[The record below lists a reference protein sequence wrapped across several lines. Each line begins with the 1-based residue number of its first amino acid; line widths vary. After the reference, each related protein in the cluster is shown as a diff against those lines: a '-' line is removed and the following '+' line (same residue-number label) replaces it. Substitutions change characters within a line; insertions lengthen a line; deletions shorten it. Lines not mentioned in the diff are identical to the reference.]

1 MQHFLQKAVLFFGVI
16 LILGVALTFSFSSL
30 NPFFYPLSASLL
42 LLVLFSFLAIR
53 NRLKEKYWV
62 KPAVETMEAAAVDSL
77 EASGKGEVRE
87 VREVMES
94 KEEQKLPILTSS
106 GIHNH
111 HQIIQS
117 VLTEIHSEHNSDK
130 LRSLIIK
137 NAVLLCGA
145 HGGKLSIIDSQGP
158 DHSYFYSLLPL
169 ELPSECLSIINS
181 VAISKIAVK
190 TSFSDVKDRESF
202 HILAVPLIR
211 DILTIGVIILVN
223 KSSQF
228 CETDLIN
235 LNLFASQAAL
245 AINNTRLY
253 EKAILQA
260 QTDSLTG
267 LYNHRH
273 FFELA
278 KKEISRAQRYKH
290 SLSVVMVDIDHFKCI
305 NDTFGHPAGD
315 QVLIAIANV
324 CRKLFRN
331 IDIVGRYGGEEF
343 SILLPE
349 TPVETATEVAERFRY
364 TIEKTVI
371 SYHRRHF
378 SVTVS
383 LGLAALR
390 NDCTSLTRL
399 IERADTALYHAKA
412 QGRNRV
418 ILWKASMCYVGTMK
432 YPRTFLRF

>member
-1 MQHFLQKAVLFFGVI
+1 MQYFLQNAIPFF
-16 LILGVALTFSFSSL
+16 LIIITLGVVSIFSFAPFSPLFYSL
-30 NPFFYPLSASLL
+30 SISILL
-42 LLVLFSFLAIR
+42 LALFSFLAIR
-53 NRLKEKYWV
+53 NRLKGRYGV
-62 KPAVETMEAAAVDSL
+62 KPAVDTVKETASVDALDKSQKR
-77 EASGKGEVRE
+77 EFNEVTI
-87 VREVMES
+87 S
-94 KEEQKLPILTSS
+94 TEEQNLPKLTFS

-111 HQIIQS
+111 QVIQS
-117 VLTEIHSEHNSDK
+117 VLTEIHSEHNSCK

-137 NAVLLCGA
+137 NAVFLCGA
-145 HGGKLSIIDSQGP
+145 HGGILSIFDSQGS
-158 DHSYFYSLLPL
+158 DHSYFYSPL
-169 ELPSECLSIINS
+169 SLDLPSNCQSIVNS
-181 VAISKIAVK
+181 VSISKIAVI
-190 TSFSDVKDRESF
+190 TGFSDIRSRQSF
-202 HILAVPLIR
+202 YILATPLLI
-211 DILTIGVIILVN
+211 DNLSMGVIILVN
-223 KSSQF
+223 KTTQF
-228 CETDLIN
+228 CETDLVN

-245 AINNTRLY
+245 AIHNARLY

-278 KKEISRAQRYKH
+278 KREISRAQRYKH
-290 SLSVVMVDIDHFKCI
+290 SLTVAMVDIDHFKYI

-349 TPVETATEVAERFRY
+349 TPIETATEVAERFRY
-364 TIEKTVI
+364 TIEKTAI
-371 SYHRRHF
+371 SYHRRHI

-390 NDCTSLTRL
+390 NDCTSLNRL

-418 ILWKASMCYVGTMK
+418 TLWKASMCYVGAMK
-432 YPRTFLRF
+432 YPRTFLCF

>member
-1 MQHFLQKAVLFFGVI
+1 MHYFLQNTVPFLLI
-16 LILGVALTFSFSSL
+16 MLILGIVSTFKIPSFTPLFYLFSISL
-30 NPFFYPLSASLL
+30 V
-42 LLVLFSFLAIR
+42 LLVLFSFFTILNRMKGKNGVKSAI
-53 NRLKEKYWV
+53 ETIEEIAEV
-62 KPAVETMEAAAVDSL
+62 KPL
-77 EASGKGEVRE
+77 EKSSKKEI
-87 VREVMES
+87 REVMKSTE
-94 KEEQKLPILTSS
+94 KQTSS
-106 GIHNH
+106 GPHN

-117 VLTEIHSEHNSDK
+117 SLTEIHSEHNSDK

-137 NAVLLCGA
+137 NAVLLGGA
-145 HGGKLSIIDSQGP
+145 HGGKLSILDSQGP
-158 DHSYFYSLLPL
+158 DHSYFYSPL
-169 ELPSECLSIINS
+169 QLDLPSVCQSIITS
-181 VAISKIAVK
+181 VAINKIAVN
-190 TSFSDVKDRESF
+190 TRFSDIKGRESF

-211 DILTIGVIILVN
+211 DNLTIGVIILVN
-223 KSSQF
+223 KTTQF

-278 KKEISRAQRYKH
+278 RKEISRAQRYKH
-290 SLSVVMVDIDHFKCI
+290 SLTVVMVDIDHFKCI

-331 IDIVGRYGGEEF
+331 IDIVARYGGEEF

-349 TPVETATEVAERFRY
+349 TPVETATEVAERFRC
-364 TIEKTVI
+364 TVEKAVV

-432 YPRTFLRF
+432 YRRTFLRF

>member
-1 MQHFLQKAVLFFGVI
+1 MQHFLQKAVLFLGVI
-16 LILGVALTFSFSSL
+16 LILGVVSTFSFFSL
-30 NPFFYPLSASLL
+30 NPLFYPLSASLL
-42 LLVLFSFLAIR
+42 LLVLFSFLTIR
-53 NRLKEKYWV
+53 NRLKGTYEV
-62 KPAVETMEAAAVDSL
+62 KPTVEIEETAAVDPL
-77 EASGKGEVRE
+77 EESAKRETSEVT
-87 VREVMES
+87 ES
-94 KEEQKLPILTSS
+94 TEEQKLPIITSS
-106 GIHNH
+106 RIDN
-111 HQIIQS
+111 HQIIES
-117 VLTEIHSEHNSDK
+117 VLTEIHSEHNSSK

-145 HGGKLSIIDSQGP
+145 HGGKLSVFDSQGP
-158 DHSYFYSLLPL
+158 DHSYFYSPVPID
-169 ELPSECLSIINS
+169 LPSDCQSIMNS
-181 VAISKIAVK
+181 VAISKVAVK
-190 TSFSDVKDRESF
+190 TSFSEIKGRECF
-202 HILAVPLIR
+202 HILVVPLIR
-211 DILTIGVIILVN
+211 DTITIGVINVVN
-223 KSSQF
+223 KTTQF
-228 CETDLIN
+228 CETDLFN

-245 AINNTRLY
+245 AVNNTYLY
-253 EKAILQA
+253 EKAIFQA

-390 NDCTSLTRL
+390 TDCTSLTRL

-412 QGRNRV
+412 QGRNQV
-418 ILWKASMCYVGTMK
+418 ILWKASMCYMGTMK

>member
-1 MQHFLQKAVLFFGVI
+1 MQYFHQKAILFFLII
-16 LILGVALTFSFSSL
+16 LTLGVVLTFSISFFPPPFS
-30 NPFFYPLSASLL
+30 LSIGLV
-42 LLVLFSFLAIR
+42 LLVLFTILATR
-53 NRLKEKYWV
+53 NQLRRKYRV
-62 KPAVETMEAAAVDSL
+62 IPAVGEEETATVDFMGKF
-77 EASGKGEVRE
+77 AKGEVSEIKESTE
-87 VREVMES
+87 V
-94 KEEQKLPILTSS
+94 QKLPISGFS

-111 HQIIQS
+111 EIIQS
-117 VLTEIHSEHNSDK
+117 VLTEIHSEHNSGK

-137 NAVLLCGA
+137 NAVLLCNA
-145 HGGKLSIIDSQGP
+145 HGGKLSVFDCQESE
-158 DHSYFYSLLPL
+158 HSYFYSSLPL
-169 ELPSECLSIINS
+169 DLPSVCQSIMNS
-181 VAISKIAVK
+181 VRTGKKVVK
-190 TSFSDVKDRESF
+190 TSFSDIRSRECF
-202 HILAVPLIR
+202 HILALPLNR
-211 DILTIGVIILVN
+211 DNLTIGVILLIN
-223 KSSQF
+223 KTAQF
-228 CETDLIN
+228 CETDLVN
-235 LNLFASQAAL
+235 LNLFAPQAAL
-245 AINNTRLY
+245 AINNSRLY

-267 LYNHRH
+267 LYNHRY

-290 SLSVVMVDIDHFKCI
+290 SLTVVMVDIDHFKYI

-349 TPVETATEVAERFRY
+349 TPIETATEVAERFRY
-364 TIEKTVI
+364 TIEKTII

-390 NDCTSLTRL
+390 NDCTSITRL

-418 ILWKASMCYVGTMK
+418 VLWKASMCYMSTLK
-432 YPRTFLRF
+432 HPRTFLRF

>member
-1 MQHFLQKAVLFFGVI
+1 MQYSHKNAVLFF
-16 LILGVALTFSFSSL
+16 LILLTLGVLSTLSF
-30 NPFFYPLSASLL
+30 PFFGSFFPPLSISII
-42 LLVLFSFLAIR
+42 LLVLFSFLTIK
-53 NRLKEKYWV
+53 NRLNGKLNL
-62 KPAVETMEAAAVDSL
+62 KPTIKAVVETTVADSL
-77 EASGKGEVRE
+77 EESSKGNKS
-87 VREVMES
+87 ES
-94 KEEQKLPILTSS
+94 TDEEKIPLLISS
-106 GIHNH
+106 GIHNPK
-111 HQIIQS
+111 IIES
-117 VLTEIHSEHNSDK
+117 VLTEIHSEHNSSK
-130 LRSLIIK
+130 LLALIIK

-145 HGGKLSIIDSQGP
+145 HGGKLSIFDSHGP
-158 DHSYFYSLLPL
+158 DHSYFYSPLPFD
-169 ELPSECLSIINS
+169 LPSDCQSIMNYA
-181 VAISKIAVK
+181 VISKIAVK
-190 TSFSDVKDRESF
+190 TSFSDIKSRESF
-202 HILAVPLIR
+202 HVLAVPLIR
-211 DILTIGVIILVN
+211 DNLTIGIVILVN
-223 KSSQF
+223 KTKQF

-290 SLSVVMVDIDHFKCI
+290 SLTVVMVDIDHFKCI

-315 QVLIAIANV
+315 HVLVAIANV

-390 NDCTSLTRL
+390 NDCTSITRL

-418 ILWKASMCYVGTMK
+418 ILWKASMCYVGAIK
-432 YPRTFLRF
+432 FPKTFFRF

>member
-1 MQHFLQKAVLFFGVI
+1 MQFFFFLIILTLGVI
-16 LILGVALTFSFSSL
+16 STLSFPSVGPVIS
-30 NPFFYPLSASLL
+30 PLSISLI
-42 LLVLFSFLAIR
+42 LLVLISFLTIR
-53 NRLKEKYWV
+53 NRLKGKHRIKAGIEAIK
-62 KPAVETMEAAAVDSL
+62 ETGVVDSM
-77 EASGKGEVRE
+77 EDSVKIEVT
-87 VREVMES
+87 ES
-94 KEEQKLPILTSS
+94 TGEQKIPILTSS

-111 HQIIQS
+111 QIIES
-117 VLTEIHSEHNSDK
+117 VLTEIHSEHNSGK

-158 DHSYFYSLLPL
+158 DHSYFYSPLPL
-169 ELPSECLSIINS
+169 DLPSDCQSIMNS
-181 VAISKIAVK
+181 AAISKITVK
-190 TSFSDVKDRESF
+190 TSFSDIKSRESF
-202 HILAVPLIR
+202 HVLAVPLIR
-211 DILTIGVIILVN
+211 DNLTIGVIILVN
-223 KSSQF
+223 KTTPF

-290 SLSVVMVDIDHFKCI
+290 SLTVVMVDIDHFKCI

-349 TPVETATEVAERFRY
+349 TPVVTATEVAERFRY
-364 TIEKTVI
+364 TIEKTII

-418 ILWKASMCYVGTMK
+418 ILWKASMCYVGAMK
-432 YPRTFLRF
+432 FPKTFLRF

>member
-1 MQHFLQKAVLFFGVI
+1 MII
-16 LILGVALTFSFSSL
+16 LTLGVVSTLSFLSFSLS
-30 NPFFYPLSASLL
+30 PIISPLSIGLI
-42 LLVLFSFLAIR
+42 LLVLFSFLTITKR
-53 NRLKEKYWV
+53 NRLKVRHRV
-62 KPAVETMEAAAVDSL
+62 KPAIETIEETAVGDAL
-77 EASGKGEVRE
+77 GESTE
-87 VREVMES
+87 KETIES
-94 KEEQKLPILTSS
+94 TEKQKIPILTSS

-111 HQIIQS
+111 QIIES
-117 VLTEIHSEHNSDK
+117 VLTEIHSEHNSGK

-145 HGGKLSIIDSQGP
+145 HGGKLSIFNSSGP
-158 DHSYFYSLLPL
+158 DHSYFYSPLPL
-169 ELPSECLSIINS
+169 DLPPDCQSIMNS

-190 TSFSDVKDRESF
+190 TGFSDIKGRESF
-202 HILAVPLIR
+202 YILAVPLIR
-211 DILTIGVIILVN
+211 DNFTIGVIILVN
-223 KSSQF
+223 KTTQF
-228 CETDLIN
+228 CETDLNN

-245 AINNTRLY
+245 AINNTQLY

-290 SLSVVMVDIDHFKCI
+290 SLTVVMVDIDHFKFI

-349 TPVETATEVAERFRY
+349 TPVEIATEVAERFRY

-390 NDCTSLTRL
+390 NDCTSLPRL

-418 ILWKASMCYVGTMK
+418 ILWKASMCYVGAMK
-432 YPRTFLRF
+432 FPKTFLRF